1 METRQIPE
9 EADEE
14 DRQEQDPRRVHGE
27 PVTEFPGEAAA
38 TAAAAAEASA
48 PGAKG
53 TEQLDSG
60 GGRVP
65 PADSECGEPGS
76 SYTNRG
82 PATPPPAP
90 RREGGRKEGER
101 HGGEGEGGG

>member
-9 EADEE
+9 ETDEE

-27 PVTEFPGEAAA
+27 PVTEFPGEAAV
-38 TAAAAAEASA
+38 TAAA

-90 RREGGRKEGER
+90 RREGGRGEGER
-101 HGGEGEGGG
+101 LGGEGEGGG